1 MSKDYQQ
8 VALVTGAA
16 RGIGEATVE
25 RFVEEGINVVAT
37 DILPEI
43 RHLKK
48 ANVIFLTHDVS
59 KAESWASILGDV
71 KSQFGRLDILVNN
84 AGIGTLPDVE
94 EEEERGWMEML
105 DTNAKSIWLGIKAAV
120 PLMRSNKIGSIVNVS
135 SIFGASGGFG
145 KSAAYHAS
153 KGVVSAVTRN
163 AAIRYA
169 PENIRVNA
177 VSPGFVK
184 VAREEKTIEKA
195 GDEMSQEILFR
206 TPMKRWA
213 EPSEIASA
221 INFLAGKDATYITGV
236 ELFVDGGWMAT

>member
-1 MSKDYQQ
+1 MSKNLE

-16 RGIGEATVE
+16 RGIGKATVE
-25 RFVEEGINVVAT
+25 RFLQEGLRVVAT
-37 DILPEI
+37 DIVPEI
-43 RHLKK
+43 EFWNSRDAMPLS
-48 ANVIFLTHDVS
+48 HDVS
-59 KAESWASILGDV
+59 KAESWASILRDV
-71 KSQFGRLDILVNN
+71 ESRFGRLDILVNN

-94 EEEERGWMEML
+94 EEDDAGWMEML
-105 DTNAKSIWLGIKAAV
+105 DINAKSIWLGIKSV
-120 PLMRSNKIGSIVNVS
+120 IPLMRSNKSGSIVNVS
-135 SIFGASGGFG
+135 SIFGVSGGFG

-153 KGVVSAVTRN
+153 KGAVSAVTRN

-169 PENIRVNA
+169 SENIRINA

-184 VAREEKTIEKA
+184 VAREEETIERA
-195 GDEMSQEILFR
+195 GDEMSQDILFR

>member
-1 MSKDYQQ
+1 MSKNLE

-16 RGIGEATVE
+16 RGIGKATVE
-25 RFVEEGINVVAT
+25 RFLQEGLRVVAT
-37 DILPEI
+37 DIVPEI
-43 RHLKK
+43 EFWNSRDAMPL
-48 ANVIFLTHDVS
+48 FHDVS
-59 KAESWASILGDV
+59 KAESWASILRDV
-71 KSQFGRLDILVNN
+71 KSRFGRLDILVNN

-94 EEEERGWMEML
+94 EEDDAGWMEML
-105 DTNAKSIWLGIKAAV
+105 DINAKSIWLGIKSV
-120 PLMRSNKIGSIVNVS
+120 IPLMRSNKSGSIVNVS
-135 SIFGASGGFG
+135 SIFGVSGGFG

-153 KGVVSAVTRN
+153 KGAVSAVTRN

-169 PENIRVNA
+169 SENIRINA

-184 VAREEKTIEKA
+184 VAREEETIERA
-195 GDEMSQEILFR
+195 GDEMSQDILFR

-221 INFLAGKDATYITGV
+221 INFLAGMDATYITGV

>member
-1 MSKDYQQ
+1 MSKNLE

-16 RGIGEATVE
+16 RGIGKATVE
-25 RFVEEGINVVAT
+25 RFLQEGLRVVAT
-37 DILPEI
+37 DIVPEI
-43 RHLKK
+43 KFWNSRDAMPLS
-48 ANVIFLTHDVS
+48 HDVS
-59 KAESWASILGDV
+59 KAESWASILRDV
-71 KSQFGRLDILVNN
+71 KSRFGRLDILVNN

-94 EEEERGWMEML
+94 EEDDAGWMEML
-105 DTNAKSIWLGIKAAV
+105 DINAKSIWLGIKSV
-120 PLMRSNKIGSIVNVS
+120 IPLMRSNKSGSIVNVS
-135 SIFGASGGFG
+135 SIFGVSGGFG

-153 KGVVSAVTRN
+153 KGAVSAVTRN

-169 PENIRVNA
+169 SENIRINA

-184 VAREEKTIEKA
+184 VAREEETIERA
-195 GDEMSQEILFR
+195 GDEMSQDILFR

>member
-1 MSKDYQQ
+1 MSKNLE

-16 RGIGEATVE
+16 RGIGKATVE
-25 RFVEEGINVVAT
+25 RFLQEGLRVVAT
-37 DILPEI
+37 DIVPEI
-43 RHLKK
+43 EFWNSRDAMPLS
-48 ANVIFLTHDVS
+48 HDVS
-59 KAESWASILGDV
+59 KAESWASILRDV
-71 KSQFGRLDILVNN
+71 TSRFGRLDILVNN

-94 EEEERGWMEML
+94 EEDDAGWMEML
-105 DTNAKSIWLGIKAAV
+105 DINAKSIWLGIKSV
-120 PLMRSNKIGSIVNVS
+120 IPLMRSNKSGSIVNVS
-135 SIFGASGGFG
+135 SIFGVSGGFG

-153 KGVVSAVTRN
+153 KGAVSAVTRN

-169 PENIRVNA
+169 SENIRINA

-184 VAREEKTIEKA
+184 VAREEETIERA
-195 GDEMSQEILFR
+195 GDEMSQDILFR